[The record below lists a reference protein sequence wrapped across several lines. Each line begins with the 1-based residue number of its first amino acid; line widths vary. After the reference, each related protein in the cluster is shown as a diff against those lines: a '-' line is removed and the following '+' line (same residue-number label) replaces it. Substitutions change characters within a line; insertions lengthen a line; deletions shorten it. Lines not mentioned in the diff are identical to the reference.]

1 MTLKSVQNLDGQL
14 NNLPTFK
21 TTFISELKLKNI
33 KLKGVSMLTK
43 TFVLLICLSTSS
55 FALASKIDGAGS
67 GGGGDV
73 RCFEYSNLV
82 GEVVKSLAIAGQDK
96 VDQLNPLIRVND
108 LITIK
113 SKLKC
118 LPVEELDR
126 QARSYPE
133 DLHTDLLVSNWDKLG
148 QMEKINLASHEL
160 SILAKYENDGEYFV
174 SEDIIKIVSENSK
187 YLKNQLAAER
197 VINNTDGSV
206 TFFNPFALIDG
217 KKIKFGVETRV
228 THGYELVIPRPS
240 SIDKVDRQLT
250 AKSVCRYLGFN
261 DSLGFNLIESNDSVY
276 SMVDK
281 MGHLSGT
288 ITKEGGSAGTVI
300 FVSWYEYSI
309 LNNFQTLTC
318 K

>member
-206 TFFNPFALIDG
+206 TFFNPFVLIDG
-217 KKIKFGVETRV
+217 KKLNLELKRELLTGMNLLYLDLRRLIK
-228 THGYELVIPRPS
+228 
-240 SIDKVDRQLT
+240 
-250 AKSVCRYLGFN
+250 
-261 DSLGFNLIESNDSVY
+261 
-276 SMVDK
+276 
-281 MGHLSGT
+281 
-288 ITKEGGSAGTVI
+288 
-300 FVSWYEYSI
+300 
-309 LNNFQTLTC
+309 
-318 K
+318 